1 MSSDIAWKNKRDKG
15 TSGYAGST
23 GSERRD
29 AAKKDLYARGKI
41 DAPTEESLNRYYKRG
56 EGQNTDGG
64 GKANQKRAGSY
75 TNRQSMLDSTIAAN
89 QSGMGDKTSAN
100 TGSFYGSDSAMP
112 QTQGSNTQYDAS
124 RATGPL
130 NTSGQAEE
138 EWRRN
143 FLYNPSDPTYA
154 MQQKLT
160 DMGYKLYSPILRASV
175 LPAAEGLG
183 AAWNLGQA
191 TGGGAGSMNPAAD
204 FSSFL
209 GSVLT
214 GAGGNGIQG
223 TLQNAYGTLTGGG
236 FADKLRSGLRH
247 AERQRCA
254 AQQLPGRVLQL
265 AHRPAGRHQLAASP
279 HGSAVAVRGAGREEP
294 GGGQHGPWA
303 THRQRERRL
312 AQVHPGHLGG
322 CRGLLRRRERPVQ
335 HQ

>member
-236 FADKLRSGLRH
+236 FADKLRSAFDTQSANGAQPNNYLG
-247 AERQRCA
+247 AFFNLLTDPQAVTSLQQALMGPLSPFA
-254 AQQLPGRVLQL
+254 AQG
-265 AHRPAGRHQLAASP
+265 AKNLAA
-279 HGSAVAVRGAGREEP
+279 VNTVRGPRTGSVNDD
-294 GGGQHGPWA
+294 W
-303 THRQRERRL
+303 L
-312 AQVHPGHLGG
+312 KYILGI
-322 CRGLLRRRERPVQ
+322 
-335 HQ
+335 